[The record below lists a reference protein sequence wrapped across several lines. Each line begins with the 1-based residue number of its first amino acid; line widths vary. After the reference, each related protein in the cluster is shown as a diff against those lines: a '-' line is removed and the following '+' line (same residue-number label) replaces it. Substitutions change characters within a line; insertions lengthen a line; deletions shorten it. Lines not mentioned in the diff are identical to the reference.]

1 MTKFAITTFLVLIV
15 LVLADC
21 GKRMTVTKA
30 RLAERG
36 APATTVSPASE
47 RSFSDGLSLY
57 RADKLEAAAK
67 YFHQAVQADP
77 AHWQAHYF
85 LGLIYRKQ
93 FDEKAAVAALH
104 QALTHAPRESRERS
118 LIYLALGELWEQQGD
133 LSRAKLS
140 YHTALNLHPGSAR
153 AQSGLRRLEQLSQR
167 IEK

>member
-1 MTKFAITTFLVLIV
+1 LTRFVTISGLLLIATI
-15 LVLADC
+15 LSGC
-21 GKRMTVTKA
+21 GKQMTVTRAKLIED
-30 RLAERG
+30 RS
-36 APATTVSPASE
+36 PVTSVSPASE

-57 RADKLEAAAK
+57 RADKLEAATAH
-67 YFHQAVQADP
+67 FRRAVEMDA

-93 FDEKAAVAALH
+93 SDKTAAVAALH
-104 QALTHAPRESRERS
+104 TALTCAPEESRERA

-133 LSRAKLS
+133 LSRAELS
-140 YHTALNLHPGSAR
+140 YHTALNLHPGSSR